1 LDAFFK
7 DLKVVELA
15 SVLAGPAV
23 GLFFAELG
31 AEVLKIE
38 NKRTGGDV
46 TRSWRLPGEDPAAP
60 GSAYYAAVN
69 WHKTVW
75 MCDLNE
81 AGDRDRVLE
90 AIRGADIVISNFRKD
105 AAISM
110 GVDYTALS
118 QLNPRLIFGQI
129 TGFGDDDPQ
138 PAFDVVL
145 QAEAGFMFM
154 SGHPGQEPVKMPVAL
169 IDLLA
174 AHQLKEGLLLALLR
188 RERSGQGAYVSVSLI
203 ESAIASLAN
212 QATNWLVAG
221 HIPQP
226 MGSRHPNIAPYGDV
240 FVGADGKRLVLA
252 VGNDRQFAAL
262 CQVLGVP
269 ELANHP
275 NFAGN
280 TDRVSHRESLCAAL
294 SPLIQAQTSSAL
306 TQAFQSAGVPCGVI
320 RNMQEVFEHPIAR
333 AMLLEETDEEGRIT
347 LRPKT
352 AVFKL
357 Q

>member
-1 LDAFFK
+1 M
-7 DLKVVELA
+7 ELA

-38 NKRTGGDV
+38 NKRSGGDV
-46 TRSWRLPGEDPAAP
+46 TRSWKLPGEDPSAP

-75 MCDLNE
+75 MCDLSE
-81 AGDRDRVLE
+81 AGDRARVLE

-110 GVDYTALS
+110 GVDYATLR
-118 QLNPRLIFGQI
+118 QHNPRLIYGQI

-145 QAEAGFMFM
+145 QAEAGFMYM
-154 SGHPGQEPVKMPVAL
+154 SGHPGQDPVKMPVAL

-174 AHQLKEGLLLALLR
+174 AHQLKEGLLLALLQ
-188 RERSGQGAYVSVSLI
+188 RERSGQGACVSVSLM

-240 FVGADGKRLVLA
+240 FIGADGKKLVLA

-262 CQVLGVP
+262 CRVLGAP
-269 ELANHP
+269 ELADDDQ
-275 NFAGN
+275 FAGN
-280 TDRVSHRESLCAAL
+280 TDRVTHRDSLCAAL
-294 SPLIQAQTSSAL
+294 APLIQQHTTLSL
-306 TQAFQSAGVPCGVI
+306 LPQLQSAGVPCGAI

-333 AMLLEETDEEGRIT
+333 AMLLEETDEDGRIT